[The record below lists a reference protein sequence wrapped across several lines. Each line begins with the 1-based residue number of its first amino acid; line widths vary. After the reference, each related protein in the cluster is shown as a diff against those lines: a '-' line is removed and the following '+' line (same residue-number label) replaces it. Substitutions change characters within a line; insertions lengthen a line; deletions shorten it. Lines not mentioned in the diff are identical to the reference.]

1 MPKKD
6 ARKTANPYKRRY
18 RPTLDAKGKGSNP
31 PGSTNIKT
39 PTVLGWFF
47 FACFPSVG
55 AVSGGFLLSTALPKS
70 SVSANFPPFFYLCSP
85 FAS

>member
-1 MPKKD
+1 MVYFAD
-6 ARKTANPYKRRY
+6 RIWVT
-18 RPTLDAKGKGSNP
+18 GQVG
-31 PGSTNIKT
+31 I
-39 PTVLGWFF
+39 F
-47 FACFPSVG
+47 FARSPSVG